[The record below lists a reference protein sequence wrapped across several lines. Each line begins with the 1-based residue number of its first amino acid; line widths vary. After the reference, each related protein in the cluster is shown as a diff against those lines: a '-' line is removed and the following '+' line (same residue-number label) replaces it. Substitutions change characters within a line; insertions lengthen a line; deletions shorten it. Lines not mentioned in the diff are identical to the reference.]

1 MCGCVKACTVR
12 VGVSRVSPRR
22 VCHHHHQP
30 TISAA
35 GSHSGSSRQTRGN
48 FFALLFLFSLS
59 PSSSRPTLSLSRAP
73 SLSRRSVSSH
83 ADRLF
88 GVAPASSP
96 LPFVI
101 IGFGGLDGVMRDT
114 VERLGFLWITTTAT
128 AAGHSADTVV
138 SSRQQSR
145 SSL

>member
-1 MCGCVKACTVR
+1 MHGACRRIPCQSSACFPPPAPTNHLR
-12 VGVSRVSPRR
+12 RRVS
-22 VCHHHHQP
+22 
-30 TISAA
+30 
-35 GSHSGSSRQTRGN
+35 
-48 FFALLFLFSLS
+48 FKLFSTNTQQLFSLFFFLFPLPGFF
-59 PSSSRPTLSLSRAP
+59 PSHSL

-96 LPFVI
+96 LPFFI

-128 AAGHSADTVV
+128 AAGHGADTVV

>member
-1 MCGCVKACTVR
+1 MWLCQSVHGACRRIPCQSSACFPPPPPTNR
-12 VGVSRVSPRR
+12 LRRRVSFR
-22 VCHHHHQP
+22 
-30 TISAA
+30 
-35 GSHSGSSRQTRGN
+35 
-48 FFALLFLFSLS
+48 LFSTNTRQLSSFSFFLS
-59 PSSSRPTLSLSRAP
+59 PASTRPTLSLSLSP

-88 GVAPASSP
+88 EVAPASSP

-101 IGFGGLDGVMRDT
+101 VGFGGLDGVMRDT
-114 VERLGFLWITTTAT
+114 AERLGFLWITTTAT